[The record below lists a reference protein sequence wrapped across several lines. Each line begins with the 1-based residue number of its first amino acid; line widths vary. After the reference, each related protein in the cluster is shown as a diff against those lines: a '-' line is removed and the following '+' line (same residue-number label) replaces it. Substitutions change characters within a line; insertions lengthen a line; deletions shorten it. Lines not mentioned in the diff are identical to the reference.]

1 VGKPGIE
8 TGPDLKKIEGVKTQL
23 QLVNFFFFTKTTS
36 FGFLKKSELTRMT
49 W

>member
-1 VGKPGIE
+1 
-8 TGPDLKKIEGVKTQL
+8 L

-49 W
+49 WWPVQNSEPGPWAASTT